1 MLGNQDKVHDE
12 LTDFGVRVTDKRFTV
27 IVMKEN
33 LLMMMKNFL
42 MKSRSV
48 VDSMLIYDHEL
59 CISYSS
65 P

>member
-12 LTDFGVRVTDKRFTV
+12 LTDFGVRVTDKSFTV

-48 VDSMLIYDHEL
+48 VDSMLIYHHEL